1 MNFGATLALAV
12 GTLEFARNRL
22 SCEAFPGFPN
32 RSAVPAIMSITLVF
46 YASLIA
52 LFSALGGSLPS
63 IIKLTHQR
71 IQLVLSFVSGVM
83 LGVAL
88 LHLLP
93 HSIVVLGNAE
103 RALAVCLFGLLFMFF
118 MIRMFHFHQHDLVA
132 EKQPG
137 QPQQQLCDHEHDH
150 HHVACEQHPGH
161 VDWSW
166 IGLSFGLAVHTLID
180 GIALASAV
188 TSEPHA
194 TGWPVGLGVFLAVAL
209 HKPLDALSITS
220 LMAAKGWNPQKQ
232 LVVNIVFALMCPLG
246 ALLFALTVDNLTETR
261 DLVLGMALAFSAGI
275 FLCISLGDLLP
286 ELHFHSH
293 DRFKL
298 SGMLILGV
306 VVAWAIEALPGHNHQ
321 PRNTDQPTRIQQEN
335 SDRFPESSS
344 RSGPTP
350 TDPSNP

>member
-1 MNFGATLALAV
+1 
-12 GTLEFARNRL
+12 
-22 SCEAFPGFPN
+22 
-32 RSAVPAIMSITLVF
+32 MSITLVF

-93 HSIVVLGNAE
+93 HSIAVLGSAE

-118 MIRMFHFHQHDLVA
+118 MIRMFHFHQHDLAV
-132 EKQPG
+132 ESQPG

-161 VDWSW
+161 IDWSW

-220 LMAAKGWNPQKQ
+220 LMAAKGWSPQKQ

-246 ALLFALTVDNLTETR
+246 ALLFGLTVDNLTETR

-306 VVAWAIEALPGHNHQ
+306 IVAWAIEALPGHDHQ
-321 PRNTDQPTRIQQEN
+321 SKSIDRPTTVGPVEPSQRPEPTIHAQPA
-335 SDRFPESSS
+335 
-344 RSGPTP
+344 PT
-350 TDPSNP
+350 TPSVP